1 MQNIATSF
9 QEFSN
14 VRTKNCVYVDKT
26 MYVHQIMENGGSF
39 FLARPRRF
47 GKSLFVSTLKELA
60 KGNRELFEGTWIA
73 DKWDWSHQ
81 YPVINLEISSV
92 SYKFGSTL
100 YQGLYTRLLHIY
112 KKLKIVPEEGI
123 ALKQLFENLVLALYE
138 QGGKV
143 VILIDEYD
151 KPITELVEEHDAALL
166 QERKETLKDFY
177 SVLKGSEDMIY
188 CTFITGVTKYAKI
201 SIFSDLNHLQDITFD
216 ERFVGGFGYTQNELE
231 MNFAAHIDY
240 TMEKMPEFKTREAF
254 LAEMKIWYNGYT
266 WDGKTKIYNP
276 FGIAHFFCKRMFTNS
291 WFESATPSFL
301 IERLMVENEVNFQYF
316 EMNIDHLNFK
326 TIEEVELPVLLFQSG
341 YLTITEMDNYGN
353 VTLYYPNREVR
364 ESMYHYIL
372 NASK

>member
-60 KGNRELFEGTWIA
+60 KGNRALFEGTWIA

-100 YQGLYTRLLHIY
+100 YQGLYTRLLKIY
-112 KKLKIVPEEGI
+112 KKLKLVPEEGI
-123 ALKQLFENLVLALYE
+123 ALKQLFENLVFALYE

-151 KPITELVEEHDAALL
+151 KPITELVEAHDAALL
-166 QERKETLKDFY
+166 KERKETLKDFY

-216 ERFVGGFGYTQNELE
+216 ERFVAAFGYTQTELE
-231 MNFAAHIDY
+231 TNFAAHIDY
-240 TMEKMPEFKTREAF
+240 TMEKMPEFETRAAF
-254 LAEMKIWYNGYT
+254 LAEMKIWYNGYS
-266 WDGKTKIYNP
+266 WDAKTKIYNP
-276 FGIAHFFCKRMFTNS
+276 FGIAHFFAKRLFSNT

-301 IERLMVENEVNFQYF
+301 IRRLMEENEINFQNF
-316 EMNIDHLNFK
+316 EMNIDHLNFI
-326 TIEEVELPVLLFQSG
+326 TIEEVELPVLLF
-341 YLTITEMDNYGN
+341 
-353 VTLYYPNREVR
+353 
-364 ESMYHYIL
+364 
-372 NASK
+372 